1 MKLKLISYTILL
13 VGLLGCRSESELIET
28 SVSNQKNTINI
39 GGRISS
45 RLVPASEVKRNTLV
59 WDQVLSSMNLVVN
72 KMSTESNQYP
82 LNDILYREI
91 SDRKNNITTYT
102 LLIAVYSSKT
112 PYYLV
117 QQIVLSHEKMSREC
131 SI

>member
-82 LNDILYREI
+82 LNDIL
-91 SDRKNNITTYT
+91 
-102 LLIAVYSSKT
+102 V
-112 PYYLV
+112 
-117 QQIVLSHEKMSREC
+117 
-131 SI
+131 